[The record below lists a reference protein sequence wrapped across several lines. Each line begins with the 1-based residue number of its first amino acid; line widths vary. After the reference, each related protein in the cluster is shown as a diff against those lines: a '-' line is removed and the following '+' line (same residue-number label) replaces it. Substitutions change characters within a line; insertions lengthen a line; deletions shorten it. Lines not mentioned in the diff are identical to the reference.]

1 MSPALT
7 GKINKSP
14 TGRPDSRKHTGN
26 RVFPNLLHRHH
37 RDTSALGAGWQ
48 KTAGP
53 GGDNIEHQ
61 QVRKVHHRDFASLT
75 IWEMIK
81 GEQVIGDTPVIDGQ
95 IQPFSID
102 LRLDE
107 RVLTW
112 VNAVLIGLCYM
123 LLKRSYKIRS

>member
-1 MSPALT
+1 M
-7 GKINKSP
+7 
-14 TGRPDSRKHTGN
+14 
-26 RVFPNLLHRHH
+26 
-37 RDTSALGAGWQ
+37 
-48 KTAGP
+48 
-53 GGDNIEHQ
+53 
-61 QVRKVHHRDFASLT
+61 T